1 MTIKVNGRG
10 NGKQRSKM
18 QEEAIAAAKKREAEL
33 AKMQRG
39 GGNGK
44 QREA

>member
-1 MTIKVNGRG
+1 MGGG
-10 NGKQRSKM
+10 NGKQRKM
-18 QEEAIAAAKKREAEL
+18 QEEAIAAVKKREGEL

-44 QREA
+44 EREA

>member
-1 MTIKVNGRG
+1 MTLKVNGGG

-33 AKMQRG
+33 AKMQLG

-44 QREA
+44 LR

>member
-1 MTIKVNGRG
+1 MGGG
-10 NGKQRSKM
+10 NGKQRKV

-33 AKMQRG
+33 AKIQRG

-44 QREA
+44 VRQK

>member
-1 MTIKVNGRG
+1 MTMQVNGGG

-18 QEEAIAAAKKREAEL
+18 QEEAIAASKKREAEL

-44 QREA
+44 VRQK